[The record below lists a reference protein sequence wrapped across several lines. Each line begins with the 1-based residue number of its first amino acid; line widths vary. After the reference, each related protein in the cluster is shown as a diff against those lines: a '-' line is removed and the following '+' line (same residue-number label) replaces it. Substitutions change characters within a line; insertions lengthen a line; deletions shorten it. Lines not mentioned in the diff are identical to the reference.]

1 MVIRSETWIPREEA
15 KAIIEAVL
23 PSVRWER
30 SFFRHLISE
39 GLIAED
45 RRLVSW
51 ENKEW
56 AEIVHFSYE
65 RLSDHLVTNRLLD
78 QHLNIKNIST
88 SFSTK
93 RPLGALVKDERAC
106 WMNRGIIEALCIQ
119 LPERTGKELFDLA
132 PQCAKWQS
140 ALEAYIES
148 LIWRSPKAFG
158 KTYRKYLNKAAG
170 NSRALYRQ
178 FLNGLLT
185 LATNPDHP
193 LNADFLDRRL
203 KRDSMAERD
212 AWRSIFLH
220 NDYTDYE
227 SSAIRRLVDWAWSAS
242 DKTHIDDESLRLCGV
257 ALAWFLTSS
266 NRFLRDR
273 ATKALVSLFSL
284 RISVLRQVLYQFQG
298 VNDVY
303 VLERLYA
310 VAYGCVMR
318 SHDIQEIASLAL
330 NVYEQV
336 FEDGSPPI
344 HILLRDY
351 ARGVIEIAI
360 HLGVDLPIE
369 VERIRPP
376 YQSEWPYGIPSKGE
390 VEVWRK
396 RLSGSSKFRG
406 DIYNSVMDWGD
417 FARYVIGT
425 NSGSFEWTAR
435 KLSEA
440 SKPARKEIYN
450 NFVSSLTCTQQR
462 EWQRYLRI
470 RANFEFFLRS
480 DESRRHEVFGE
491 DITEDV
497 FRLGLTEVEKR
508 LRKKLGKRKGSFSKI
523 MQFLISITPIARTKI
538 VSIYQ

>member
-1 MVIRSETWIPREEA
+1 MRSSYESTVIPEGLIPNKLIRVEHSGFAGYELEATKTFFDYYSIKAPSVPLLTPEFNNPLFLKLFCKGLKNKNLTEVPKGLQGITAIFDFFIESANHKLSKPQFLDYDPSSQPVKQAINALVDLMVIRSETWIPREEA

-257 ALAWFLTSS
+257 ALAVVFD
-266 NRFLRDR
+266 FFEP
-273 ATKALVSLFSL
+273 LFT
-284 RISVLRQVLYQFQG
+284 G
-298 VNDVY
+298 
-303 VLERLYA
+303 
-310 VAYGCVMR
+310 
-318 SHDIQEIASLAL
+318 
-330 NVYEQV
+330 
-336 FEDGSPPI
+336 
-344 HILLRDY
+344 
-351 ARGVIEIAI
+351 
-360 HLGVDLPIE
+360 
-369 VERIRPP
+369 
-376 YQSEWPYGIPSKGE
+376 
-390 VEVWRK
+390 
-396 RLSGSSKFRG
+396 
-406 DIYNSVMDWGD
+406 
-417 FARYVIGT
+417 
-425 NSGSFEWTAR
+425 
-435 KLSEA
+435 
-440 SKPARKEIYN
+440 
-450 NFVSSLTCTQQR
+450 
-462 EWQRYLRI
+462 
-470 RANFEFFLRS
+470 
-480 DESRRHEVFGE
+480 
-491 DITEDV
+491 
-497 FRLGLTEVEKR
+497 
-508 LRKKLGKRKGSFSKI
+508 
-523 MQFLISITPIARTKI
+523 
-538 VSIYQ
+538 